1 LLEWPSNS
9 PDVNP
14 VENLWSIV
22 KRNVEKRKPSN
33 IDELELF
40 LVEEFKNID
49 IDTVKN
55 CIMSMKN
62 RCLSLIDCKGE
73 RIKY

>member
-1 LLEWPSNS
+1 
-9 PDVNP
+9 
-14 VENLWSIV
+14 VENVWTIA

-49 IDTVKN
+49 SHTVKN